1 MIPKACIF
9 DLDGT
14 LVDSLRDIAE
24 ALNDCLALLGIPP
37 RPVDDY
43 RYLVGEGVPVL
54 CDRAIGKTHPLLTNR
69 LTELARA
76 FYRVRPLKHT
86 KPFPEIERVIGQ
98 LRDRGVKLA
107 VLSNKPHELTV
118 RVVNQF
124 WTENTFEAIYGFF
137 DEERRKPSPHFAL
150 KICEQLDVSPADTW
164 VVGDTP
170 TDVET
175 AIRAGATAVGVT
187 WGFRSRDDLTAAG
200 AHFIVDSPA
209 HLLDRLFDSH
219 SPRR

>member
-24 ALNDCLALLGIPP
+24 ALNDCLALLGIAP
-37 RPVDDY
+37 RPVSDY

-54 CDRAIGKTHPLLTNR
+54 CQRAIGETHPLLVPR

-76 FYRVRPLKHT
+76 FYRVRPLKYT
-86 KPFPEIERVIGQ
+86 KPFPGIERVIDRLQG
-98 LRDRGVKLA
+98 RGVKLA

-124 WTENTFEAIYGFF
+124 WTDNTFGAVYGFF

-150 KICEQLDVSPADTW
+150 KICEELEVSPADTW
-164 VVGDTP
+164 VIGDTP

-175 AIRAGATAVGVT
+175 AIRAGATAAGVT
-187 WGFRSRDDLTAAG
+187 WGFRSREDLTAAG
-200 AHFIVDSPA
+200 AHLIFDTPA
-209 HLLDRLFDSH
+209 QLLDHLFDSQAQ
-219 SPRR
+219 RR

>member
-37 RPVDDY
+37 RPVSDY

-54 CDRAIGKTHPLLTNR
+54 CQRAIGETYPLLVPR

-86 KPFPEIERVIGQ
+86 KPFPGIERVIDR
-98 LRDRGVKLA
+98 LRGRGVKLA

-118 RVVNQF
+118 RVVDQF
-124 WTENTFEAIYGFF
+124 WTENTFEAVYGFF

-150 KICEQLDVSPADTW
+150 KICEELEVSPADTW
-164 VVGDTP
+164 VIGDTP

-175 AIRAGATAVGVT
+175 AIRAGATAAGVT
-187 WGFRSRDDLTAAG
+187 WGFRSREDLTAAG
-200 AHFIVDSPA
+200 AHLIFDTPA
-209 HLLDRLFDSH
+209 QLLDHLFDSQA
-219 SPRR
+219 PRR